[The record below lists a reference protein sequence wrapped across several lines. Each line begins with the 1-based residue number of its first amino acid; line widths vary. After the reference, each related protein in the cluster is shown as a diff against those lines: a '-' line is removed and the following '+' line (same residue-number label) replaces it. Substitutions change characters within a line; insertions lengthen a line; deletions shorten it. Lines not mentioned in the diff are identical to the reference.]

1 MFDYQAGEKYKLTLI
16 MVGVAGLL
24 AGVFFTVLLMPT
36 PDAGPAKHHTAPKWS
51 SNPDATG
58 TARMPGAGQRA
69 TDGQGPGQGQGQEQG
84 AQPQAQAPM
93 AVDAFQAREM
103 LETKFLPLAWD
114 LSAYSARASQGKAI
128 AYMTDDCKRAY
139 MNNIWTS
146 TIAKQIEDSG
156 VQSQFT
162 PRKIEPGQVRSDGS
176 VEVTVEGQQTLSVP
190 GKGGKTRDVKV
201 VYLVRQYPEGM
212 KIAGISEAGQTQ

>member
-16 MVGVAGLL
+16 MVAVAGML
-24 AGVFFTVLLMPT
+24 AGMFFTVLLMPT
-36 PDAGPAKHHTAPKWS
+36 PEAAPKHRQPPKWA

-58 TARMPGAGQRA
+58 RASSAGE
-69 TDGQGPGQGQGQEQG
+69 GQEPG
-84 AQPQAQAPM
+84 RNMAAPGQAPM
-93 AVDAFQAREM
+93 AVDPYQAREL

-128 AYMTDDCKRAY
+128 AFMTEDCKRAY
-139 MNNIWTS
+139 MNNIWT
-146 TIAKQIEDSG
+146 TAIANQIEQSG

-162 PRKIEPGQVRSDGS
+162 PRRIEPSPVRSDGS
-176 VEVTVEGQQTLSVP
+176 VEVIVEGQQTLSVP
-190 GKGGKTRDVKV
+190 GKGGKTREVKV
-201 VYLVRQYPEGM
+201 VYLLKQFPDGL

>member
-36 PDAGPAKHHTAPKWS
+36 PEAGPAKHHTPPKWS

-58 TARMPGAGQRA
+58 TARMPGTGQRA
-69 TDGQGPGQGQGQEQG
+69 TDGQGPEQQG
-84 AQPQAQAPM
+84 QPQAQAPM
-93 AVDAFQAREM
+93 AADPFQAREM

-139 MNNIWTS
+139 MNNIWTPS
-146 TIAKQIEDSG
+146 IAKQIEESG

-162 PRKIEPGQVRSDGS
+162 PRKIEPSPIRSDGS

-212 KIAGISEAGQTQ
+212 KIAGISEAGQQTQ